1 MLEQKQKSEQFQKI
15 LEKFPDNVGKGIVQ
29 LQNIAF
35 EHYKEKGE
43 VVPLKGFFTIK
54 EDKFVIFR
62 ADDPNVIPEEALR
75 DQVAIDKL
83 LKGFKTFLGSLGYD
97 IMGFIMIQQIWM
109 KKVLKSEYEKIDL
122 EKSIS
127 ESPDKQ
133 DCLMFLIDSSDY
145 SFTSIYEKI
154 SSGKDY
160 VVSPEPIE
168 EIYIDK
174 KDPNSPISLEHGI
187 FNFF

>member
-1 MLEQKQKSEQFQKI
+1 MLKQEQKSEQLQKI
-15 LEKFPDNVGKGIVQ
+15 LEKFPTNIGEGIVQ

-43 VVPLKGFFTIK
+43 VVPLRGFFTIK
-54 EDKFVIFR
+54 EDKFVVFR

-75 DQVAIDKL
+75 DQAAMDKL

-109 KKVLKSEYEKIDL
+109 KKVLKSEYEEIDL
-122 EKSIS
+122 DKSIS
-127 ESPDKQ
+127 ELPNRQ

-145 SFTSIYEKI
+145 SFTS
-154 SSGKDY
+154 
-160 VVSPEPIE
+160 
-168 EIYIDK
+168 
-174 KDPNSPISLEHGI
+174 
-187 FNFF
+187 

>member
-1 MLEQKQKSEQFQKI
+1 MLKQEQKSEQLQKI
-15 LEKFPDNVGKGIVQ
+15 LEKFPTNIGEGIVQ

-43 VVPLKGFFTIK
+43 VVPLRGFFTIK
-54 EDKFVIFR
+54 EDKFVVFR

-75 DQVAIDKL
+75 DQAAMDKL

-109 KKVLKSEYEKIDL
+109 KKVLKSEYEEIDL
-122 EKSIS
+122 DKSIS
-127 ESPDKQ
+127 ELPNRQ

-145 SFTSIYEKI
+145 SFT
-154 SSGKDY
+154 
-160 VVSPEPIE
+160 
-168 EIYIDK
+168 
-174 KDPNSPISLEHGI
+174 
-187 FNFF
+187 